1 MNPCVVRR
9 VPIALVVLAA
19 LLFAALPAARAQAA
33 PPWGSIPYQAE
44 VATYLDDEPIGR
56 ILVEAAPAA
65 VRYTAL
71 DPDGTELL
79 VFLLTWDGADL
90 AAWILD
96 EDAGGFLADDTFLE
110 TVLAGVVDPLTPGI
124 GSCAVQGA
132 ACTVEGEGEV
142 DGRAARRVAV
152 DRGDGGRSTIWVD
165 ARTGLAIAGE
175 GTADG
180 ASVRTELRRF
190 VEEAPDPARLRP

>member
-1 MNPCVVRR
+1 MNAFLARRAPLAVV
-9 VPIALVVLAA
+9 AAVVLSI
-19 LLFAALPAARAQAA
+19 AALPAARAQAA
-33 PPWGSIPYQAE
+33 PPWGSVAYQAE

-71 DPDGTELL
+71 DPDGAELL
-79 VFLLTWDGADL
+79 VFLLTWDGADV

-132 ACTVEGEGEV
+132 SCTVEGEGAV

-152 DRGDGGRSTIWVD
+152 DRGDGARSTIWVD

-175 GTADG
+175 GTAEG
-180 ASVRTELRRF
+180 ASVRTELLRF
-190 VEEAPDPARLRP
+190 AEEAPNPARLRP

>member
-1 MNPCVVRR
+1 MNPFLARR
-9 VPIALVVLAA
+9 APFAIVAAAVLSV
-19 LLFAALPAARAQAA
+19 AALPAARAQTA
-33 PPWGSIPYQAE
+33 PPWGSVAYQAE

-110 TVLAGVVDPLTPGI
+110 TVLAGVVDPLTPG
-124 GSCAVQGA
+124 
-132 ACTVEGEGEV
+132 
-142 DGRAARRVAV
+142 
-152 DRGDGGRSTIWVD
+152 
-165 ARTGLAIAGE
+165 
-175 GTADG
+175 
-180 ASVRTELRRF
+180 
-190 VEEAPDPARLRP
+190 